1 MDDSKYVPPVLCL
14 LAAATLGYLRFR
26 EEPISH
32 SRILRDKIEITV
44 PQDDRR
50 EKDGDNI
57 VKRLY
62 EFIGGEDRVI
72 DLKERR
78 TALDGLGFEG
88 FVIDES
94 EPIKF
99 SLTKEGDR
107 INIHMGLNNYDRYVG
122 TMGFQKVEDYLK
134 SKSKKR

>member
-88 FVIDES
+88 FVFDDS

-99 SLTKEGDR
+99 SLTKAGDK
-107 INIHMGLNNYDRYVG
+107 INIHMGSGNFDRYVG
-122 TMGFQKVEDYLK
+122 TVDLERVRKYLDEP
-134 SKSKKR
+134 KKR